1 MEDSSSAAS
10 IAGQGKNGCNGLHEM
25 PLNWLTKATLST
37 CRLRYGMIVAAKTEE
52 NQEQGNAVYL
62 KRLEMLGFKSFAERT
77 QLEFSP
83 GITAIVGPNG
93 AGKSNVADAVRWVL
107 GEQSMRQLRGRKS
120 DDIIFAGGYGRA
132 ALGMAEVS
140 LTIDNSTGWVPSEY
154 SEITVTRRSYRSG
167 ENEYLINKQ
176 KVRLRDV
183 LLLLAQARIGHD
195 SYTVVGQGLID
206 AALSL
211 RAEERRSLFE
221 DAAGIRP
228 FQVQRA
234 DAENRLRQT
243 EQNLDRLRDIL
254 GEIEPRLEPLAEQAR
269 RAVEYA
275 GLNSELRDV
284 LLTWYGL
291 QWRRLRAGR
300 EQAEAAE
307 QEQAG
312 ALRRVEQA
320 LQELDE
326 RGNELRA
333 RRQQTQ
339 ARILEARAAYGA
351 ASDLARK
358 LERDLAVSEERVTG
372 LQRQR
377 ADMQQEE
384 RRLRERLIALQ
395 QQIIDLEEQCD
406 LADEAVDTDAVALAG
421 LEEQVTRAQKEYE
434 MDERRLRNAQS
445 DLIQVQARLGASQ
458 SDLGQ
463 QQKHLGERNRT
474 LAAQR
479 EKIAQAQQ
487 TLRTLEK
494 RCAEERERLDAARGE
509 EQEIVQRKSA
519 LTRAIADAGQE
530 IERLKSTLAEAERQR
545 RTVSD
550 RLNMLKNWRQSL
562 SGYSDG
568 VRSLLRAP
576 AGKLPG
582 LLGPVPQLGVAPE
595 GLETALEA
603 ALGSNLQAVVVQTLE
618 QAHACLHYLQ
628 TTHAGKALVIWL
640 QNDEED
646 GPEELD
652 EAQMQAEE
660 STLQRFLNESPALK
674 GRVIGFA
681 WRQVQCEP
689 RYLPL
694 FHRLLR
700 GIVLVRDL
708 DAARQLLAWVLPLR
722 LSSYGDLP
730 FEMVVTTGG
739 EVLHSDGW
747 LAGGSGKES
756 GRQGLLAY
764 ERELREL
771 PRQLD
776 EHVSLIHQLNDM
788 ISEAQRR
795 QEGRR
800 AELSAV
806 DKELQKAVARTAELI
821 KAVNNAQ
828 REQERVQTEMQLS
841 ASIEQQ
847 LTAEVAGLEQEVQA
861 AQERVRVHEKSQ
873 REMAGL
879 VEELQGEMEERA
891 IAYRRQQDELG
902 RARTALAVKR
912 QEAKSLRQQLATQQS
927 QAQDLKTQ
935 VQQQSARMQETV
947 RQEQTLQ
954 QTITQ
959 KRAELEQAHAQANL
973 LMQELRGVEEQAA
986 SLEKQITALEQQK
999 AQTHQRMA
1007 ELEVNYRRC
1016 LLESQK
1022 ARDAIE
1028 SLLAQL
1034 NEEMGISDPGELSSY
1049 MNPASPRPAMQAARE
1064 DDSPETRNQA
1074 DEPEGLS
1081 GEEETQLRKLRRRVD
1096 QLRARLK
1103 ALGGCDPDA
1112 PQQYEELR
1120 TRYEFLSTQVSDMAA
1135 AALHLRSII
1144 GQLDVTMARQFETTF
1159 QAVNARFREHFTTL
1173 FNGGSARL
1181 ELTSAKNDEEN
1192 GPAPSS
1198 MPTGVEVIVQPPGKK
1213 VQDLSLLSGGERALV
1228 SVALLFSLLEIN
1240 PPPFCLLD
1248 EVDAALDESN
1258 VTRFCDILKRLA
1270 QRTQFIVITHNRV
1283 TMTSAQVI
1291 YGVSMGSD
1299 SVSRLLSLKIE
1310 EAPVAAG
1317 DR

>member
-1 MEDSSSAAS
+1 
-10 IAGQGKNGCNGLHEM
+10 
-25 PLNWLTKATLST
+25 
-37 CRLRYGMIVAAKTEE
+37 
-52 NQEQGNAVYL
+52 
-62 KRLEMLGFKSFAERT
+62 MLGFKSFANKT
-77 QLEFSP
+77 HLEFSP
-83 GITAIVGPNG
+83 GITAVVGPNG
-93 AGKSNVADAVRWVL
+93 AGKSNVADSVRWVL
-107 GEQSMRQLRGRKS
+107 GEQSMRQLRGKKS
-120 DDIIFAGGYGRA
+120 DDIIFAGGHGKA

-206 AALSL
+206 TALSL

-458 SDLGQ
+458 SDLGR

-582 LLGPVPQLGVAPE
+582 LLGPVPQLAIARAGQE
-595 GLETALEA
+595 LALEA
-603 ALGSNLQAVVVQTLE
+603 ALGPYLQAIVVETLD
-618 QAHACLHYLQ
+618 QARACLEYLR
-628 TTHAGKALVIWL
+628 TTKAGKAMVAWL
-640 QNDEED
+640 ERVGDPTENPAVQGE
-646 GPEELD
+646 
-652 EAQMQAEE
+652 AEE
-660 STLQRFLNESPALK
+660 AALARLLAARPELK
-674 GRVIGFA
+674 ERVISLA
-681 WRQVQCEP
+681 WSAIQCER

-694 FHRLLR
+694 FRTILR
-700 GIVLVRDL
+700 AVLIVQDLDTARDL
-708 DAARQLLAWVLPLR
+708 LYLQAGIPASELFPRIER
-722 LSSYGDLP
+722 
-730 FEMVVTTGG
+730 FVTLQG
-739 EVLHSDGW
+739 EVLHREGW
-747 LAGGSGKES
+747 LSGGDGKD
-756 GRQGLLAY
+756 GGQQGLLA
-764 ERELREL
+764 
-771 PRQLD
+771 
-776 EHVSLIHQLNDM
+776 
-788 ISEAQRR
+788 
-795 QEGRR
+795 
-800 AELSAV
+800 
-806 DKELQKAVARTAELI
+806 
-821 KAVNNAQ
+821 
-828 REQERVQTEMQLS
+828 
-841 ASIEQQ
+841 
-847 LTAEVAGLEQEVQA
+847 
-861 AQERVRVHEKSQ
+861 
-873 REMAGL
+873 
-879 VEELQGEMEERA
+879 
-891 IAYRRQQDELG
+891 
-902 RARTALAVKR
+902 
-912 QEAKSLRQQLATQQS
+912 
-927 QAQDLKTQ
+927 
-935 VQQQSARMQETV
+935 
-947 RQEQTLQ
+947 
-954 QTITQ
+954 
-959 KRAELEQAHAQANL
+959 
-973 LMQELRGVEEQAA
+973 
-986 SLEKQITALEQQK
+986 
-999 AQTHQRMA
+999 
-1007 ELEVNYRRC
+1007 
-1016 LLESQK
+1016 
-1022 ARDAIE
+1022 
-1028 SLLAQL
+1028 
-1034 NEEMGISDPGELSSY
+1034 
-1049 MNPASPRPAMQAARE
+1049 
-1064 DDSPETRNQA
+1064 
-1074 DEPEGLS
+1074 
-1081 GEEETQLRKLRRRVD
+1081 
-1096 QLRARLK
+1096 
-1103 ALGGCDPDA
+1103 
-1112 PQQYEELR
+1112 
-1120 TRYEFLSTQVSDMAA
+1120 
-1135 AALHLRSII
+1135 
-1144 GQLDVTMARQFETTF
+1144 
-1159 QAVNARFREHFTTL
+1159 
-1173 FNGGSARL
+1173 
-1181 ELTSAKNDEEN
+1181 
-1192 GPAPSS
+1192 
-1198 MPTGVEVIVQPPGKK
+1198 
-1213 VQDLSLLSGGERALV
+1213 
-1228 SVALLFSLLEIN
+1228 
-1240 PPPFCLLD
+1240 
-1248 EVDAALDESN
+1248 
-1258 VTRFCDILKRLA
+1258 
-1270 QRTQFIVITHNRV
+1270 
-1283 TMTSAQVI
+1283 
-1291 YGVSMGSD
+1291 
-1299 SVSRLLSLKIE
+1299 
-1310 EAPVAAG
+1310 
-1317 DR
+1317 